1 MSTLAP
7 AACQLGELSLS
18 TLPRTIHPKRNPHL
32 GNTETAAND
41 ETHKKGQRAS
51 VEPKEPILERLPRTA
66 RSLIG
71 RDDTAYHRR
80 ARPQGRSS
88 NTLAVRPSQS
98 RDRENPPR
106 PLARMV
112 TACPGQLTGL
122 HDPAPGPSLSPLL
135 GGPQVFEEFRARRP
149 GAEGGQQPRHFRG
162 DLDTAHSAGVCTFG
176 TTETPIPTSGNRE
189 SDGGFD
195 GSPSRPNTFSAAPRI
210 QTETPPGHRVGGFSC
225 LDPH

>member
-106 PLARMV
+106 PLARMALPV
-112 TACPGQLTGL
+112 PVSSPDCMIRPRARACP
-122 HDPAPGPSLSPLL
+122 HSW
-135 GGPQVFEEFRARRP
+135 VARRSSRSSGP
-149 GAEGGQQPRHFRG
+149 AGQERRAASSHAISGVISTQLIQQVSARSERQKPRFPPVGIGKVMAGSMGAQ
-162 DLDTAHSAGVCTFG
+162 AA
-176 TTETPIPTSGNRE
+176 PIPFRRLP
-189 SDGGFD
+189 
-195 GSPSRPNTFSAAPRI
+195 GSKRK
-210 QTETPPGHRVGGFSC
+210 PPGHRCGGFSC